1 MDDDMSISKAEFL
14 ADFFCSPLAKEVYK
28 GLSTISSN
36 DEIVISLVNFANKL
50 WEEIESNIN
59 NDNDTDY

>member
-1 MDDDMSISKAEFL
+1 MDDDMNINKAEFL

-28 GLSTISSN
+28 GLANVSNN

-50 WEEIESNIN
+50 WEEIESNI
-59 NDNDTDY
+59 DNDTDY